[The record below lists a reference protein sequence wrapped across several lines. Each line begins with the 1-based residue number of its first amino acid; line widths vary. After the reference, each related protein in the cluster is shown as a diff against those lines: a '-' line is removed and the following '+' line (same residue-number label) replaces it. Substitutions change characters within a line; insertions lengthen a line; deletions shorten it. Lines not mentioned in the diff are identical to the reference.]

1 MSHFLPGK
9 NNSQNY
15 GHLKSLQF
23 SRSYKVMV
31 CQDTEIYH
39 ISENLSKGFDPET
52 KKCSR
57 YIFKLFFFFIY
68 NYIIFIII
76 IIA

>member
-52 KKCSR
+52 KKCS
-57 YIFKLFFFFIY
+57 
-68 NYIIFIII
+68 
-76 IIA
+76 